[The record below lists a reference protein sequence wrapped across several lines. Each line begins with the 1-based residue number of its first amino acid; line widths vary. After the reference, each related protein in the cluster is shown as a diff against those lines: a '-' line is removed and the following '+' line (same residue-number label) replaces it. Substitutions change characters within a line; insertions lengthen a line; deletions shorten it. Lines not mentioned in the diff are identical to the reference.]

1 MKMKSKSLAIF
12 FRRAGALLSSLLMIC
27 CLSVSVLAAS
37 ETEADMP
44 SKAEFFAHHG
54 SWFVWRTR
62 SIGNGSY
69 YELCSSPIFF
79 DSSGNLDVSL
89 SADFAYSYKSPS
101 YFDVPVIYGSDL
113 RNYYAC
119 ALPAPLAGASGHW
132 SELPS
137 FPVGSNALPNL
148 SCYLS
153 LYSTSS
159 WHDSSYYVFL
169 SPCFSSS
176 PTSVTFSN
184 TIGASSD
191 SITASEFPS
200 PLYSFPFAFRSGSSS
215 SNSSY
220 SVMGGDSSCINTT
233 ISDNFLLSFK
243 TNKFLVKPETFSSY
257 PPTYSCPSSEL
268 GLVAIKKVP
277 VPSTGTI
284 NSASLFAP
292 SNFYAIATLLVPAG
306 FLPDVKIGDW
316 LSDSPEDLQKAL
328 TNEFNVDS
336 GTLKDS
342 KQSFDSWQ
350 NSNTIDTD
358 IADTS
363 LDIVNAMMQNVGQ
376 FVAIVSL
383 LCFGAV
389 VLRVLIRKAVE
400 G

>member
-1 MKMKSKSLAIF
+1 MKMKSKLIVNF
-12 FRRAGALLSSLLMIC
+12 FRRAGALLSSFLFIC
-27 CLSVSVLAAS
+27 CLTVPALAAS
-37 ETEADMP
+37 DTVADMP
-44 SKAEFFAHHG
+44 TKAEFFAHHG

-62 SIGNGSY
+62 ALNGNSY
-69 YELCSSPIFF
+69 YELCSSPVSF
-79 DSSGNLDVSL
+79 DSSGNLNPSL
-89 SADFAYSYKSPS
+89 TASYSYKSPS

-119 ALPAPLAGASGHW
+119 ALPVPLAGASGLW
-132 SELPS
+132 SDLPS
-137 FPVGSNALPNL
+137 FPVGSNGISNI
-148 SCYLS
+148 SSYVS

-159 WHDSSYYVFL
+159 WYESPYFCFL

-176 PTSVTFSN
+176 SSSVTFSN
-184 TIGASSD
+184 TIGSSTD
-191 SITASEFPS
+191 SISAADFPS
-200 PLYSFPFAFRSGSSS
+200 PLYSFPFAFRTGSSS
-215 SNSSY
+215 TNSSY

-233 ISDNFLLSFK
+233 ISDNLLLTFR

-257 PPTYSCPSSEL
+257 PYTYSCPSSNL
-268 GLVAIKKVP
+268 GLVVIKQVST
-277 VPSTGTI
+277 PSSGTI

-292 SNFYAIATLLVPAG
+292 SNSFFLTATLLVPVG
-306 FLPDVKIGDW
+306 VLPDVKIGDW
-316 LSDSPEDLQKAL
+316 LSHSPEDLQKAL

>member
-1 MKMKSKSLAIF
+1 MKVKRKSLGNF
-12 FRRAGALLSSLLMIC
+12 FRRVGALISSFLMIC
-27 CLSVSVLAAS
+27 CLTVSVFAVS
-37 ETEADMP
+37 DTEADMP
-44 SKAEFFAHHG
+44 SKADFFSHQG

-62 SIGNGSY
+62 TLSGYSY
-69 YELCSSPIFF
+69 YELCSGPVLT
-79 DSSGNLDVSL
+79 DSSGAVIS
-89 SADFAYSYKSPS
+89 SPAYSHRSTS

-119 ALPAPLAGASGHW
+119 ALPVPFYGVSGLW

-137 FPVGSNALPNL
+137 FPVGSANNGLTC
-148 SCYLS
+148 SVS
-153 LYSTSS
+153 LYATSS
-159 WHDSSYYVFL
+159 WFESPYYAFL
-169 SPCFSSS
+169 SPCYSSS
-176 PTSVTFSN
+176 STSVTFSN
-184 TIGASSD
+184 TIGSSSD
-191 SITASEFPS
+191 SIFAAEFPS
-200 PLYSFPFAFRSGSSS
+200 PLYSFPFAYRTGSSS
-215 SNSSY
+215 TNSSY
-220 SVMGGDSSCINTT
+220 SVLGGNSNCISTSKNDDLT
-233 ISDNFLLSFK
+233 ISFG
-243 TNKFLVKPETFSSY
+243 TNKFMVKPEVFSTY
-257 PPTYSCPSSEL
+257 PYSYSCASSDL
-268 GLVAIKKVP
+268 GLVVIKKLS

-292 SNFYAIATLLVPAG
+292 SSPFFLVPTLLVPAG

-342 KQSFDSWQ
+342 KQNFDSWQ

-358 IADTS
+358 VANTS
-363 LDIVNAMMQNVGQ
+363 LDVVNAMMQNVGQ